1 MTPKKIISMLIF
13 SLLFGFSLWYL
24 VFTFLTSNFN
34 PFDWGIWFKIFYL
47 ILSVLTANALL
58 RRVFTKDQ
66 E

>member
-13 SLLFGFSLWYL
+13 SLLFGLSLWYL
-24 VFTFLTSNFN
+24 IFAFLASDFNPLNWNIWLKILYLIFSILTS
-34 PFDWGIWFKIFYL
+34 
-47 ILSVLTANALL
+47 NALL

>member
-13 SLLFGFSLWYL
+13 SLLFGLSLWYL
-24 VFTFLTSNFN
+24 VFAFLASNFN
-34 PFDWGIWFKIFYL
+34 PLNWNIWLKILYL
-47 ILSVLTANALL
+47 IFSILTSNALL